1 VINAEGFLMRKK
13 DYRANLGVL
22 IKLAILGVLTL
33 PLLTDVKFTN
43 VKAFAQTPSR
53 LSACDAVNIQSQIK
67 RFNDGDTKA
76 FDAVVNCGEKAV
88 TRLIR
93 VIKYSKNEQI
103 RVIAIASLGKIGVKA
118 VPAIPVL
125 SKSLTDE
132 SEDVRIIAVD
142 SLEKIGL
149 ASIPSLIKALQTNDN
164 WIVRYSSADA
174 LSRMVNQN
182 QKLASREIIP
192 TFVNA
197 LEDEDCYVQTKAADV
212 LGKIGKNAVPY
223 LIDGLQHK
231 NAYVRE
237 KSADALRMIGADAKA
252 AIPALKNLLQDENKE
267 VRSVAGYAIDAI
279 TKSSNNS
286 INSTQNPQ
294 NIANEN
300 TLIRYEAIRD
310 RVECRE
316 SIVMNAGCIVINQSQ
331 IFSTHGSGS
340 QNQSTIAVG
349 GAASTHFRNPPT
361 MCRIPVLKSIFRWKC
376 RI

>member
-1 VINAEGFLMRKK
+1 MRKK
-13 DYRANLGVL
+13 YDRANLGVL

-33 PLLTDVKFTN
+33 PLLIDVKFTN
-43 VKAFAQTPSR
+43 VKAFAQTPSS

-67 RFNDGDTKA
+67 RFSYGDSKA
-76 FDAVVNCGEKAV
+76 FDAVVNCGEKAIP
-88 TRLIR
+88 RLIR

-118 VPAIPVL
+118 VPATPVL

-142 SLEKIGL
+142 SLEKIGV
-149 ASIPSLIKALQTNDN
+149 ASIPSLIIALQTNDN

-182 QKLASREIIP
+182 QELASQEIIP

-197 LEDEDCYVQTKAADV
+197 LEDEDWYIQTKAADV
-212 LGKIGKNAVPY
+212 LGKMGKNAVPY

-237 KSADALRMIGADAKA
+237 KSADALRIIGADAKA
-252 AIPALKNLLQDENKE
+252 AIPALKNLLRDENKQ
-267 VRSVAGYAIDAI
+267 VSLVAGYAIDAI
-279 TKSSNNS
+279 EKSSNSS

-300 TLIRYEAIRD
+300 TSLRYEVIRD

-316 SIVMNAGCIVINQSQ
+316 LIIMNAGCIVLNQSQ
-331 IFSTHGSGS
+331 IFPTQVPG
-340 QNQSTIAVG
+340 NQSTIAVG
-349 GAASTHFRNPPT
+349 RSTSTHFRNSPT

-376 RI
+376 RS